1 MNDLPDFEVLENVS
15 SPFEDDPF
23 EQDPLETEES
33 NAEEQAAQPENT
45 PVPENA
51 LEPKDST
58 APEQPV
64 QESPVPAAAPA
75 EASVPPV
82 SGEAAPKTT
91 EDPQTVEARKRAE
104 HEAAEAKRKAEWEAK
119 QAEKQAARQAALEKI
134 RAMNEEQLIR
144 AATEKASQDT
154 EKLTRRNMKECI
166 CEYIQTLCLED
177 PEFARLTLTPPKN
190 MVRCFQYINRKAWEY
205 VQDELKVSG
214 QTPGPGAQG
223 YGCDIPD
230 GLCYGWA
237 EEYFRDPHAKEDEE
251 KEEKY
256 ISKPYPGATSPKTK
270 IRAAAKKKPAEKP
283 MPKPAEKKPEET
295 SGQLSLVDLVA

>member
-23 EQDPLETEES
+23 EQDPLETEETF
-33 NAEEQAAQPENT
+33 AEEQAVQPENT
-45 PVPENA
+45 PAP
-51 LEPKDST
+51 T
-58 APEQPV
+58 AVQEQPV

-75 EASVPPV
+75 EASAPPISTEVPD
-82 SGEAAPKTT
+82 AAPKTT
-91 EDPQTVEARKRAE
+91 EDPQTADARKRAE
-104 HEAAEAKRKAEWEAK
+104 HEAAEAKRKAEWKAK

-134 RAMNEEQLIR
+134 RAMNAEQLIQ

-154 EKLTRRNMKECI
+154 EKLTRRNMKECV

-205 VQDELKVSG
+205 VQDELKASG

-251 KEEKY
+251 QEEKF
-256 ISKPYPGATSPKTK
+256 ISKPYPGATSSKTK
-270 IRAAAKKKPAEKP
+270 SRTAAKKKPAEKP
-283 MPKPAEKKPEET
+283 TPKPAEKKPEET